1 MAAFAKD
8 LGKHLERTTVLVM
21 TEFGRTVAENGNRG
35 TDHGRGGCMLA
46 MGGHVDGGKIIGDYG
61 SLERK
66 MLQDRRDL
74 RVEIDFRLV
83 FGEALKGVHGF
94 DAMTDKKFFPV
105 FSGREPL
112 GLCKA

>member
-1 MAAFAKD
+1 
-8 LGKHLERTTVLVM
+8 M

-46 MGGHVDGGKIIGDYG
+46 MGGKIDGGKIIGDYG
-61 SLERK
+61 TLERK
-66 MLQDRRDL
+66 ALQDRRDL
-74 RVEIDFRLV
+74 RVDIDFRTV
-83 FGEALKGVHGF
+83 FSEALKGTHDF
-94 DAMTDKKFFPV
+94 DTPSGFFPI

>member
-1 MAAFAKD
+1 
-8 LGKHLERTTVLVM
+8 
-21 TEFGRTVAENGNRG
+21 
-35 TDHGRGGCMLA
+35 MLA
-46 MGGHVDGGKIIGDYG
+46 LGAKIDGGKIIGDYG

-66 MLQDRRDL
+66 DLQDRRDL
-74 RVEIDFRLV
+74 RVEVDFRSV

-94 DAMTDKKFFPV
+94 DAMREKNFFPV